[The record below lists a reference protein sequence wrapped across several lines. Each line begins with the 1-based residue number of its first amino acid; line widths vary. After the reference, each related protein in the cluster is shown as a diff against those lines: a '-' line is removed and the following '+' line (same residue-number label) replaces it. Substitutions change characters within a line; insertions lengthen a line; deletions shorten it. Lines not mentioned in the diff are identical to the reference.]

1 MLNLRDRIKGK
12 NENKEYTRTR
22 IEVRDR
28 LLAGEMS
35 DLEQALA
42 KMPSC
47 SLSFPN
53 NNNYEMRLII
63 TPKEGMYYGGTFE
76 FEITVPMEYNNVP
89 PIVKCKTRIWHP
101 NINEQGAICLSVLR
115 PNSLDGHGWM
125 PTRRLI
131 DVIHGLD
138 ALFGDLIDFDDPLN
152 IEAATQYQKNIGLF
166 KTKVQD
172 YIYRYASS
180 KSSRYH

>member
-1 MLNLRDRIKGK
+1 
-12 NENKEYTRTR
+12 
-22 IEVRDR
+22 
-28 LLAGEMS
+28 
-35 DLEQALA
+35 
-42 KMPSC
+42 MPSC

-53 NNNYEMRLII
+53 NNNYEMNLII

-152 IEAATQYQKNIGLF
+152 SEAATQYQKNIGLF

-180 KSSRYH
+180 KPSRYH